1 MDELDGARAEARS
14 DEGRARLLAAAVADL
29 ADIAQ
34 VCIELRVFF
43 GSKFFRFLQLLI
55 L

>member
-14 DEGRARLLAAAVADL
+14 DEGLARLLAAAVADL
-29 ADIAQ
+29 ADGAR
-34 VCIELRVFF
+34 VSIELHAFS
-43 GSKFFRFLQLLI
+43 GSKFFRFLQLLD